1 MVIRDGQRL
10 NPQTTVGL
18 GDVRGER
25 QRLSRKLERGR
36 EAAAF
41 RERNQAL
48 AHRAVVEGR
57 LFVLR
62 RGDHCLA
69 FTGSRGFHRRDDPVT
84 ERHQDHEDTKKE
96 SLVRGAR
103 EPSGV
108 SLSCTCVL
116 LHDVEH
122 DYREVAGGSI
132 QGGQCA
138 RFPRASSGLRCLA
151 FILMGIAD
159 SSSVCAGQAR
169 MGRPGVPG
177 QTTPGYRP
185 ALSPYPTAP

>member
-10 NPQTTVGL
+10 NSQATAGR

-25 QRLSRKLERGR
+25 QRLSRKLKRGR
-36 EAAAF
+36 GAAAF

-62 RGDHCLA
+62 RGDNCLA

-103 EPSGV
+103 EP
-108 SLSCTCVL
+108 
-116 LHDVEH
+116 
-122 DYREVAGGSI
+122 
-132 QGGQCA
+132 
-138 RFPRASSGLRCLA
+138 
-151 FILMGIAD
+151 
-159 SSSVCAGQAR
+159 
-169 MGRPGVPG
+169 
-177 QTTPGYRP
+177 
-185 ALSPYPTAP
+185 